1 MTTIR
6 PRYSKEEFAQ
16 RGDEIYDRKLAPR
29 LEPAENGK
37 FVAIDIETGEFEV
50 DADEMAATD
59 RLYARVPTAQIWFRR
74 IGYAYA
80 HRFGPQRRTGTRK
93 R

>member
-1 MTTIR
+1 MTATK
-6 PRYSKEEFAQ
+6 PRYSKEEFAK
-16 RGDEIYDRKLAPR
+16 RGDAIYDRDLGPR

-59 RLYARVPTAQIWFRR
+59 RLLARVPKAQIWFRR
-74 IGYAYA
+74 IGYSYA
-80 HRFGPQRRTGTRK
+80 HRFGSHRRTGTIGQ
-93 R
+93 